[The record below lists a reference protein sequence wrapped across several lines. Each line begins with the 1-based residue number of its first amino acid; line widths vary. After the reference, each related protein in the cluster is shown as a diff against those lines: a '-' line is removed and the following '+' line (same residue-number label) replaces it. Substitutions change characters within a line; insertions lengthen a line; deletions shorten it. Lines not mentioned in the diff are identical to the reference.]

1 VTVHGQAAPAVKNI
15 MTLNTCAPI
24 IGAEVMSFERE
35 GDMLRRWRVR
45 ILFYMMLLSLYR
57 KLCAHHRC

>member
-35 GDMLRRWRVR
+35 GDMLRRWRVC
-45 ILFYMMLLSLYR
+45 IADASNPS
-57 KLCAHHRC
+57 